1 MNSKQLHSKFYSKYD
16 LTKWFNES
24 NELSKEQDVKY
35 YHCGTKND
43 FNRSLVDNAIQTYY
57 SDDNVYLIISTG
69 NSSLFPKSEIVNEIE
84 KFIGKK
90 EIGLMDKDL
99 KKLMFFSH
107 IGVFKKGVVI
117 NYPKSRIRKN
127 SSLLKVG
134 FHANMMDSKTKHVT
148 DIIDK
153 PFEVL
158 SEKLSNDYGGNMEHL
173 WIDLELIER
182 HLADRMPHSFRFQ
195 KRVTLSGFGLPG
207 KEYKYNVGHYSV
219 APDFEKLKSLPEE
232 LICDYILRLVYE
244 STQVLVD
251 KKKKLDD
258 FKSEQFRKDFIAVC
272 EELGYSI
279 KEK

>member
-1 MNSKQLHSKFYSKYD
+1 MNSKQLHRKFHSKYD

-24 NELSKEQDVKY
+24 NELANEQDAKY
-35 YHCGTKND
+35 YHCGIKDD
-43 FNRSLVDNAIQTYY
+43 FNRSLVDNTIQTYY
-57 SDDNVYLIISTG
+57 SDDDVYLIIGSG

-117 NYPKSRIRKN
+117 DYPKSRIRKN
-127 SSLLKVG
+127 GSLLKVG
-134 FHANMMDSKTKHVT
+134 FHANMMDSKTKHVA
-148 DIIDK
+148 DIIHK

-158 SEKLSNDYGGNMEHL
+158 SEKLNNDYGGNMEHL
-173 WIDLELIER
+173 WIDLELIES
-182 HLADRMPHSFRFQ
+182 HLADRKPHSFRFQ
-195 KRVTLSGFGLPG
+195 KRVTLSGFGFPG
-207 KEYKYNVGHYSV
+207 KEYNYNVGHYSV
-219 APDFEKLKSLPEE
+219 APDFERLKSLPEE
-232 LICDYILRLVYE
+232 SICDYILRLVFL

-258 FKSEQFRKDFIAVC
+258 FKAEQFRKDFINVC
-272 EELGYSI
+272 KELGYSI
-279 KEK
+279 EEK